1 MFKRSTFALA
11 MCALTLTACDEDT
24 LAPEDGLSELDVQ
37 FLALEIDAA
46 LGGVL
51 DDYYATS
58 ANGPS
63 GVEAQA
69 AEPVTTTYSYDRTR
83 ECSAGG
89 SMAIAGTG
97 TRVVD
102 REAGTVD
109 VTGTGTRTRTD
120 CARSRGDVT
129 LTTNGTGVFS
139 HERHWAVREATGT
152 WTRTQSGDF
161 DWTRSSGE
169 SGSCSYA
176 LTTTVDTGAGT
187 ASTTGTIC
195 GREIDR
201 SASWDRGSRGG

>member
-1 MFKRSTFALA
+1 MFKRSTLALA
-11 MCALTLTACDEDT
+11 VCALTLTACDDDA
-24 LAPEDGLSELDVQ
+24 LAPADGLSELDVQ

-46 LGGVL
+46 LGFVL

-58 ANGPS
+58 ANGPE

-69 AEPVTTTYSYDRTR
+69 VEPVTTTYSYERSR
-83 ECSAGG
+83 ECAAGG
-89 SMAIAGTG
+89 SISVAGTG

-102 REAGTVD
+102 RETGTVD
-109 VTGTGTRTRTD
+109 VSGSGTRTRTD
-120 CARSRGDVT
+120 CARTRGDVT
-129 LTTNGTGVFS
+129 LTTNGTGTFT
-139 HERHWAVREATGT
+139 HERHWAVREVTGT
-152 WTRTQSGDF
+152 WTRSQSGDF
-161 DWTRSSGE
+161 EWTRSTGE
-169 SGSCSYA
+169 SGSCSYE